1 MAQLTGR
8 SEETVIEE
16 LKGIIFFNPETNRWE
31 NNDEYLSGNVREKL
45 QVAKEHLQTDS
56 RYQENVDALE
66 KIQPKDLDASHIY
79 FFNRRINF
87 FQKFLH
93 QKNHAIKHK
102 YKNRNCNRIFQNNRR
117 MAD

>member
-66 KIQPKDLDASHIY
+66 KIQPKDLDASEIEV
-79 FFNRRINF
+79 RIGATWIEPEMYEQF
-87 FQKFLH
+87 MEEVFH
-93 QKNHAIKHK
+93 TPK
-102 YKNRNCNRIFQNNRR
+102 YHLNNR
-117 MAD
+117 